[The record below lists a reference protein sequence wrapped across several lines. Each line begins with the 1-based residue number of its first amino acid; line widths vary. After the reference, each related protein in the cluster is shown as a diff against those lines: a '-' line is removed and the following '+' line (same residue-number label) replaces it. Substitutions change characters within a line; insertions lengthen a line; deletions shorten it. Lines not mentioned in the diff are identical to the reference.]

1 MSSPFALKFLGKK
14 PFTKKTVNPEA
25 GGKDYEA
32 MGDAARKRE
41 QKLSAEAGG
50 VDYEARLKV
59 QEKMS
64 PLNGAYSSGGG
75 GFVYKPIAGDIRDFY
90 NKVSAGI
97 QARIANEKAKKS
109 KFNPDGSIKNEFSS
123 KYTPKKE
130 ESTYEFK
137 NNVGLSDV
145 EKSNKENL
153 YYKGQSNKENLY
165 QKYQR

>member
-41 QKLSAEAGG
+41 QKLSAESGG
-50 VDYEARLKV
+50 TDYEARLKV
-59 QEKMS
+59 QKEMS
-64 PLNGAYSSGGG
+64 PLKGAYSSGAGG
-75 GFVYKPIAGDIRDFY
+75 SVYVSTAGAFQNLQDKI
-90 NKVSAGI
+90 SAGI
-97 QARIANEKAKKS
+97 QTSIANEKAKKS

>member
-1 MSSPFALKFLGKK
+1 MSSQFALKFLGKK

-32 MGDAARKRE
+32 MGDAARKKE
-41 QKLSAEAGG
+41 QKLSAETGG
-50 VDYEARLKV
+50 VDYEAKLKV
-59 QEKMS
+59 QKEMS
-64 PLNGAYSSGGG
+64 PLKGAYSSGAGG
-75 GFVYKPIAGDIRDFY
+75 SVYVSTAGAFQNLQDKI
-90 NKVSAGI
+90 SAGI
-97 QARIANEKAKKS
+97 QTSIANEKAKKS

-145 EKSNKENL
+145 EKSNKENF
-153 YYKGQSNKENLY
+153 YYKGKSNKENIY